1 MGVQEQYYFN
11 CHHPGEPHEMLRFSW
26 DLVEL
31 NLWMNN
37 KLKIPVNYYQIYLT
51 LHGTTCILKLIYE
64 FSYKIKF

>member
-11 CHHPGEPHEMLRFSW
+11 CHHPGEPREMLRFSG
-26 DLVEL
+26 DLIEL

-51 LHGTTCILKLIYE
+51 LHVTTCIFEVDI
-64 FSYKIKF
+64 